1 MLTTQCFR
9 AKLRSRRLN
18 YQPAIHIKY
27 SRMAH
32 LPTLPDPSPRQSPHG
47 QTRSS
52 SSNDSQFS
60 FTELTRLLGQHGAGS
75 GSEDLALD
83 ILLHE
88 VASQACSETNAAGAA
103 IALLRSGEFVCRA
116 TAGKHTPD
124 LGCHLSDDSGL
135 SGACIQSREV
145 QRCNDSETDTRVDA
159 AACRRLGVRS
169 VVVVPLLLEREVIG
183 VLEAFS
189 PHPNIFN
196 DADIRALLTLSRR
209 IMDTMI
215 VPSEKEESDSPSM
228 LLAGDEATPPP
239 NRDPWITVLGVLI
252 LIVALLLGW
261 VLGHRGI
268 SRTVEGDKAQSNASV
283 PTKSD
288 VPANETS
295 SSVTSTQSVARD
307 VPAVA
312 TTIQKA
318 PATNPGGL
326 VVYENGKLVF
336 QVKPTP
342 GDQHPIAVQVPPSA
356 VNSFLVDRVEPQYPE
371 LARQAH
377 IQGAVVLQVEVN
389 EKGTVQE
396 LRALSGDTQLVMAAA
411 EAVRQWRFKP
421 YAPRGEA
428 LDFQTQVTVDFKLP

>member
-1 MLTTQCFR
+1 MLSGETPL
-9 AKLRSRRLN
+9 KVVELP
-18 YQPAIHIKY
+18 PAIHLKY

-32 LPTLPDPSPRQSPHG
+32 LPTLPDPSPRRSPHG
-47 QTRSS
+47 QTGSP

-75 GSEDLALD
+75 SSEDLALD
-83 ILLHE
+83 LLLHE
-88 VASQACSETNAAGAA
+88 VASEACSATNAAGAA
-103 IALLRSGEFVCRA
+103 IALLRNGEFVCRA
-116 TAGKHTPD
+116 SAGKHAPD
-124 LGCHLSDDSGL
+124 LGSHLSDDSGL

-145 QRCNDSETDTRVDA
+145 QRCNDTETDTRVDA

-189 PHPNIFN
+189 PYANVFT
-196 DADIRALLTLSRR
+196 DTDIRTLLTLSQR

-215 VPSEKEESDSPSM
+215 VPPEKDESDSPIT
-228 LLAGDEATPPP
+228 LDVNEVTPLPG
-239 NRDPWITVLGVLI
+239 RDPWITVLGVLI
-252 LIVALLLGW
+252 LAVALLLGW
-261 VLGHRGI
+261 VLGHRGLGW
-268 SRTVEGDKAQSNASV
+268 TVEGNKAPSTVSA

-295 SSVTSTQSVARD
+295 SAATSTPSTARDATSVT
-307 VPAVA
+307 
-312 TTIQKA
+312 TTTQKA
-318 PATNPGGL
+318 PATTAGGL

-342 GDQHPIAVQVPPSA
+342 GDRHPIAVQVPPSA
-356 VNSFLVDRVEPQYPE
+356 VNSFLIERVEPQYPE
-371 LARQAH
+371 PARLAH
-377 IQGAVVLQVEVN
+377 IQGPVVLQVEVN
-389 EKGTVQE
+389 EKGSVQE